1 MIENLLI
8 AISLAM
14 DSFAV
19 SISKWIKNK
28 ESKIK
33 LAIIIAI
40 FFWFFQ
46 FFMTV
51 IWFYLWNFLLWFVE
65 KYSSIIWFLLL
76 SFIWAKMIKESFEED
91 EENEKNKKLSYYE
104 IFILAIATSI
114 DALLV
119 WLNFSITWKELF
131 EASIII
137 WLVAFILSFLWF
149 YFWKKI
155 WIKLRK
161 KAEVIWWLIL
171 ILIWIKILII

>member
-19 SISKWIKNK
+19 SISKWITNK
-28 ESKIK
+28 QSKIK
-33 LAIIIAI
+33 FAVIIAI

-51 IWFYLWNFLLWFVE
+51 LGFYLWTFLVWFVE

-76 SFIWAKMIKESFEED
+76 AFIWAKMIKESFEED
-91 EENEKNKKLSYYE
+91 DEINKKLGYYE

-119 WLNFSITWKELF
+119 WLNFSITWAELLIP
-131 EASIII
+131 SIII

-155 WIKLRK
+155 WIKLWK
-161 KAEVIWWLIL
+161 KSEIIWWLV
-171 ILIWIKILII
+171 LIWIWIKMLIF